1 MKENQIEERNEIKLK
16 KEKSELKLKKEQSD
30 FNNSSI
36 YDKTS
41 LFDGLY
47 NEINEKKK
55 RGNTI
60 NNRLNHDPKQ

>member
-1 MKENQIEERNEIKLK
+1 MKENQMEERNEIKLK

-41 LFDGLY
+41 LFDGL
-47 NEINEKKK
+47 
-55 RGNTI
+55 
-60 NNRLNHDPKQ
+60 